1 MKKAKMIFN
10 QIHHI
15 TSDLVGTPLC
25 IDQNF
30 PIKNGRTWDTC
41 EIEIPRLKVA
51 DALKNRSYVDMFQEI
66 DAAKSYNIKLIDGSI
81 IILQYRFQNDLLV
94 AHRLAFFPNPNLSI
108 FQNDPE
114 DYLEDEIYVDVIDP
128 KNVATPLRFDFDC
141 NDEKASPIE
150 HPQSHF
156 TIGQY
161 RNCRIPVN
169 RPITPSQ
176 FISFIIRNFY
186 HTAYAKY
193 CDQITTYD
201 EKMDET
207 IYSEEKSIIH
217 LGIV

>member
-1 MKKAKMIFN
+1 MKKAKKFFN
-10 QIHHI
+10 QIRQI

-30 PIKNGRTWDTC
+30 PIKSGNTWDNC
-41 EIEIPRLKVA
+41 EIEIPSLKVA
-51 DALKNRSYVDMFQEI
+51 NALKNRPYIDLFQEI
-66 DAAKSYNIKLIDGSI
+66 DGAKSYNIKLIDGGI
-81 IILQYRFQNDLLV
+81 LILQYRFKNDLLV
-94 AHRLAFFPNPNLSI
+94 AHRLAFYPNPNLAL

-114 DYLEDEIYVDVIDP
+114 DYLEDEIYIDVIDRR
-128 KNVATPLRFDFDC
+128 NVATPLRFDFDC
-141 NDEKASPIE
+141 NGDTASPIE

-176 FISFIIRNFY
+176 FINFIIRNFY
-186 HTAYAKY
+186 HTAYSKY
-193 CDQITTYD
+193 CDRITTYS

-207 IYSEEKSIIH
+207 IFLEEKSIIH